1 MVDFG
6 LAARGAWILGPL
18 SDLPLPCKR
27 KLGADTTALTEHR
40 LPDFLKVVAFERG
53 REFTAVGLLH

>member
-6 LAARGAWILGPL
+6 LTARGAWILGPL
-18 SDLPLPCKR
+18 GDPPLPCKG

-40 LPDFLKVVAFERG
+40 PPDFLKVVIAKRFLRRARG
-53 REFTAVGLLH
+53 LFR